1 LTLRV
6 NVRATNEHTPSTQSV
21 ATEVVGSQVCAS
33 GGRQSDVTISTDDDD
48 LPVKQVCAFTSGV
61 NQELTRSA
69 SIGHAVVTIY
79 GD

>member
-6 NVRATNEHTPSTQSV
+6 NVGATNEHTPSAQIV
-21 ATEVVGSQVCAS
+21 ATKVVGSQVCAS
-33 GGRQSDVTISTDDDD
+33 SCRQSDVTISANDDD
-48 LPVKQVCAFTSGV
+48 LPVKQVCAFASGV

-79 GD
+79 GN